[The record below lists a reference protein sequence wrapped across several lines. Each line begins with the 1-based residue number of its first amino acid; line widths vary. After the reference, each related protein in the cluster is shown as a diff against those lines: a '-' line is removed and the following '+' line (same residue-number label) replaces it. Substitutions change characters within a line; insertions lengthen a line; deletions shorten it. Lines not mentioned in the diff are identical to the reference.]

1 MSNSIGENE
10 RLNCGDINKI
20 PDPNEIFRTIC
31 KYIHFNNNN
40 LILNEDTIDNI
51 TDIQIIDSRRY
62 IKVFLN
68 EFILSIDVIDLKREV
83 EEKIKKAKS
92 KFVISIS
99 NKEIEQSILYM
110 LNTAVHNFLQ
120 SYTILNSI
128 QNDIILI
135 DGQNLIG
142 NILTPYAHRGI
153 PIYLFTQIINLV
165 KSKIIQNNLSE
176 YKKYIEQYS
185 NKTLRIPSEIQIFK
199 NLNMQSKSFSLNN
212 GKTGSIYS
220 NISTKKFLDNL
231 ILKTITEL
239 LSSKEHK
246 VICFGLRD
254 VFPDRDKLV
263 DYKKYMYRTSLN
275 NYIAY
280 SEGMGYNGNPI
291 YKGVDYVSWI
301 YEYDGTDD
309 FCLILT
315 NQYLTK
321 IGKVNSVISNDYYG
335 WVKSMR
341 PCRTKIENLVYN
353 PAVTFDLTTDEF
365 QEIHTIK
372 DKENI
377 NSIST
382 IFDRRDKIYKI
393 SELQQIEGHED
404 NIFAT
409 RTGFSSALISSSI
422 CISDEEYN
430 RELSKGTIQTSRPS
444 SSFRESDRREDAW
457 RRPSDPRGV
466 PDRREYDR
474 GQQSNS
480 RGVPDR
486 REYDRIRQGNL
497 FRAPDGR
504 ADDAKSWR

>member
-1 MSNSIGENE
+1 MSNSIGQNE
-10 RLNCGDINKI
+10 RLNCGEINILNDSDKI
-20 PDPNEIFRTIC
+20 FNAIC

-40 LILNEDTIDNI
+40 LILNEDTINNI
-51 TDIQIIDSRRY
+51 TNIELIDRKGY
-62 IKVFLN
+62 IKDFLK
-68 EFILSIDVIDLKREV
+68 EFILSINIIELKREV
-83 EEKIKKAKS
+83 GGKIKKAKI
-92 KFVISIS
+92 VI
-99 NKEIEQSILYM
+99 NDDVIEKSILYM

-120 SYTILNSI
+120 SYNILNSI

-142 NILTPYAHRGI
+142 NIVTPNARGGI
-153 PIYLFTQIINLV
+153 PIYLFNQIINLV

-185 NKTLRIPSEIQIFK
+185 NKTLSIPSEIQIFK
-199 NLNMQSKSFSLNN
+199 NLNMQSKSFSLDN

-263 DYKKYMYRTSLN
+263 DHKKYMCETSLN
-275 NYIAY
+275 NYIVY
-280 SEGMGYNGNPI
+280 SEGMGYNVNPA
-291 YKGVDYVSWI
+291 YRGVDYVSWI

-315 NQYLTK
+315 NRYLTK

-341 PCRTKIENLVYN
+341 PCRTKIQNLVYN

-365 QEIHTIK
+365 QKIRTIN

-377 NSIST
+377 NIVST
-382 IFDRRDKIYKI
+382 IFDIHDKIYKI
-393 SELQQIEGHED
+393 SQLRQIEGHVD

-409 RTGFSSALISSSI
+409 RTGFSPALISSPI

-444 SSFRESDRREDAW
+444 SSFRESDRRADDW
-457 RRPSDPRGV
+457 SRQG
-466 PDRREYDR
+466 
-474 GQQSNS
+474 NS
-480 RGVPDR
+480 RGVSDR
-486 REYDRIRQGNL
+486 REDDWRGSSSKKS
-497 FRAPDGR
+497 DGR
-504 ADDAKSWR
+504 ADKEDDWRGPSSKKSDGRADRADYWR